1 MSLPSSVDVAII
13 GAGAA
18 GLGAANALKNSGLS
32 VLVLEARDR
41 VGGRAHTIMA
51 SPDVTFDVGCGW
63 LHSADQNSFVK
74 IAEQLGFEINRSLP
88 PWRER
93 AYGKAFPQDDRDEF
107 IRALDAFYDRAEQAA
122 KEAER
127 SGRDGPA
134 NLCLEP
140 GNRWNPMID
149 AISTYIN
156 GCELDQVSLLDMDAY
171 EDTDLNWRV
180 RRGYGALIAAYG
192 ATCPL
197 ALNCEVTLIDHS
209 AKRVRIETSQGT
221 LTADKVI
228 VTVPTN
234 LIADEAI
241 RFHPPL
247 PAKVDAARGLPLGL
261 ADKVTLALDE
271 PEALPKEGNLRAA
284 TMRTA
289 MGTYHIRPFGQ
300 PCIEGFFGGRF
311 AQSLEDAG
319 PGALAAESI
328 NEIVSI
334 LGNDFRR
341 KLKPLA
347 ESRWAHDPFARGSY
361 SHALPGHAGD
371 RAVLAAPVDGRLFF
385 AGEATSPEFFSTA
398 HGARDSGER
407 AAEEVIG
414 FAREQIAYVPGSAAR
429 GEHRILEGVILGLEI
444 DVIGGRIG
452 WLRLTGQRDDDDLV
466 LPVDIE
472 RLAREADGNHRT
484 VWINPPAIAVS
495 RRPVAIGVGAKG
507 KCRTSCMFDPVRREY
522 SRAVNDAVAQK
533 EDAEAAEIP
542 QRYPRAAASD
552 LLPGFGFQ
560 RIECVKLHAEA
571 GPDRLGHVVGQGF
584 SCGRR
589 YQAAEDIGIAGIVV
603 ELTAGPMFGFQTP
616 HQRQNASRNLVTKR
630 FAVTINV

>member
-1 MSLPSSVDVAII
+1 MSSLPSSVDVAII

-32 VLVLEARDR
+32 ALVLEARDR

-74 IAEQLGFEINRSLP
+74 IAEQLNFEINKSLP

-93 AYGKAFPQDDRDEF
+93 AYGKAFPQDDRDDF
-107 IRALDAFYDRAEQAA
+107 IRALDAFYDRAEKAA
-122 KEAER
+122 IEAEQ
-127 SGRDGPA
+127 SGRDVPA
-134 NLCLEP
+134 SLFLEP

-156 GCELDQVSLLDMDAY
+156 GCELDQVSILDMDAY
-171 EDTDLNWRV
+171 EDTDLNWRI

-197 ALNCEVTLIDHS
+197 ALNCKVTLIDHS

-221 LTADKVI
+221 LTADRVI
-228 VTVPTN
+228 VTAPTN
-234 LIADEAI
+234 LIADETI

-289 MGTYHIRPFGQ
+289 MGTYHLRPFGQ
-300 PCIEGFFGGRF
+300 PCIEGFFGGRY
-311 AQSLEDAG
+311 ARSLEDAG
-319 PGALAAESI
+319 DGALAAASI
-328 NEIVSI
+328 DEIVSI

-361 SHALPGHAGD
+361 SYALPGHAGD
-371 RAVLAAPVDGRLFF
+371 REVLAAPVDGRLFF

-407 AAEEVIG
+407 AAGEVT
-414 FAREQIAYVPGSAAR
+414 AA
-429 GEHRILEGVILGLEI
+429 
-444 DVIGGRIG
+444 
-452 WLRLTGQRDDDDLV
+452 T
-466 LPVDIE
+466 
-472 RLAREADGNHRT
+472 N
-484 VWINPPAIAVS
+484 S
-495 RRPVAIGVGAKG
+495 R
-507 KCRTSCMFDPVRREY
+507 
-522 SRAVNDAVAQK
+522 
-533 EDAEAAEIP
+533 
-542 QRYPRAAASD
+542 
-552 LLPGFGFQ
+552 
-560 RIECVKLHAEA
+560 
-571 GPDRLGHVVGQGF
+571 
-584 SCGRR
+584 
-589 YQAAEDIGIAGIVV
+589 
-603 ELTAGPMFGFQTP
+603 
-616 HQRQNASRNLVTKR
+616 
-630 FAVTINV
+630 